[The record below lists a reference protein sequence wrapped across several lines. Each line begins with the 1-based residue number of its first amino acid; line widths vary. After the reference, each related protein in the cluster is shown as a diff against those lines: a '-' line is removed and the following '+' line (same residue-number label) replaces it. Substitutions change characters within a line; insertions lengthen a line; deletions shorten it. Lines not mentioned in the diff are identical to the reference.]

1 MSDPV
6 INVRAMS
13 APGVFAPGHLGEL
26 TAQIPPEVVDTVLAE
41 TGRVEQRARL
51 LPARVVVYLLLAG
64 VLFEGMGWRQVW
76 ARLVTGLDQ
85 PRLVPSSPAIS
96 QALRRVGVAPLAALF
111 DLLRGPA
118 ATTANVSWRGLL
130 VCAIDGTQVSVPA
143 GAANETVF
151 SRQPTVLGGGGGYP
165 AVRIVALIACGTR
178 SLIDAFFGPT
188 TTGEVAMAPELARSL
203 RPGMLVLAD
212 RNFPARDLFA
222 LLAGTGAD
230 LLFRLKTTST
240 GPRLNRVL
248 SFADGSWL
256 AWHGPTLV
264 RVLDASI
271 TVTTPDGTTRTE
283 AYRLITTLLLP
294 GKAPAPALVRLYHQR
309 WEIESA
315 FYELKSTILG
325 GRILRARTPD
335 GVTQEI
341 YALLTCYQ
349 LLRTAMTDA
358 TNSDAHL
365 DPDRASF
372 SIALITAR
380 DQITSIQC
388 DHHQSAT
395 DLIGVIGAA
404 ILADLLPARR
414 PRTRQRIRK
423 RAISKYNARGPAID
437 HKTYPIT
444 VTITTGRETLTP
456 GSTP

>member
-6 INVRAMS
+6 INVRAVS

-26 TAQIPPEVVDTVLAE
+26 TAQVPPEVVDTVLAE
-41 TGRVEQRARL
+41 SGRVEQRARL

-64 VLFEGMGWRQVW
+64 ALFQDMGWRQVW

-85 PRLVPSSPAIS
+85 PQSAPSSPAIS
-96 QALRRVGVAPLAALF
+96 QALRRVGVAPLQALF
-111 DLLRGPA
+111 ELLRGPA
-118 ATTANVSWRGLL
+118 ATTAAVSWRGLL
-130 VCAIDGTQVSVPA
+130 VTAIDGTQVSVPA
-143 GAANETVF
+143 GEANEAVF
-151 SRQPTVLGGGGGYP
+151 RRQPTLLGGGGGYP
-165 AVRIVALIACGTR
+165 GVRIVALLACGTR
-178 SLIDAFFGPT
+178 TLIDAVFGPT
-188 TTGEVAMAPELARSL
+188 TTGEPAMATGLARSL

-222 LLAGTGAD
+222 LLAQTGAD
-230 LLFRLKTTST
+230 LLFRLKTTSNA
-240 GPRLNRVL
+240 PRLARVL

-264 RVLDASI
+264 RVLDATI

-309 WEIESA
+309 WEIETA

-325 GRILRARTPD
+325 GRVLRAKTPN

-358 TNSDAHL
+358 TNSDPNL

-372 SIALITAR
+372 TIALNTAR
-380 DQITSIQC
+380 DQITGIQRAL
-388 DHHQSAT
+388 HHSAT
-395 DLIGVIGAA
+395 DLIGVIGTA

-437 HKTYPIT
+437 HKTYPIQ
-444 VTITTGRETLTP
+444 VTLTTDREALTP
-456 GSTP
+456 TSTP

>member
-6 INVRAMS
+6 INVRALS

-26 TAQIPPEVVDTVLAE
+26 TVQVPPEVVDTVLAE

-51 LPARVVVYLLLAG
+51 LPGRVVVYLLLAG
-64 VLFEGMGWRQVW
+64 ALFEDMGWRQVW
-76 ARLVTGLDQ
+76 ARLVQALPGQ
-85 PRLVPSSPAIS
+85 VAAPSSPAIS
-96 QALRRVGVAPLAALF
+96 QALRRVGIAPLAALF

-151 SRQPTVLGGGGGYP
+151 SRQPTLLGGGGGYP

-178 SLIDAFFGPT
+178 SLIDALFGPT
-188 TTGEVAMAPELARSL
+188 TTGEVAMAPGLARSL
-203 RPGMLVLAD
+203 RPGMLVLGD
-212 RNFPARDLFA
+212 RNFCARNVVAA
-222 LLAGTGAD
+222 LAATGAQ
-230 LLFRLKTTST
+230 LLFRSKTAATAA
-240 GPRLNRVL
+240 RLRRVL
-248 SFADGSWL
+248 DYADGTWL

-271 TVTTPDGTTRTE
+271 TVTLPDGTTRTE
-283 AYRLITTLLLP
+283 SYRLITTLLDP
-294 GKAPAPALVRLYHQR
+294 AQAPAAALVRLYHQR
-309 WEIESA
+309 WQIETA
-315 FYELKSTILG
+315 YCELKSTILG
-325 GRILRARTPD
+325 GRVLRAKTPA

-358 TNSDAHL
+358 TNTNQDLA
-365 DPDRASF
+365 PDRASF
-372 SIALITAR
+372 TIALLAAR
-380 DQITSIQC
+380 DQIVTARHC
-388 DHHQSAT
+388 LNEP
-395 DLIGVIGAA
+395 DLIGLIGAA
-404 ILADLLPARR
+404 VLADLLPAPR

-437 HKTYPIT
+437 HKTYPIR
-444 VTITTGRETLTP
+444 VTLMIERATLTP
-456 GSTP
+456 TSTP